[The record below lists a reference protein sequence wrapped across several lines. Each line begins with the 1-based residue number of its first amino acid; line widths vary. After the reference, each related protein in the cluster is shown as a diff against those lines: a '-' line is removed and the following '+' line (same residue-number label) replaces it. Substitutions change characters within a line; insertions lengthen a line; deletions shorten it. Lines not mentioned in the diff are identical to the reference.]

1 MTACAGLLAACL
13 AAGPARELARA
24 PAGSPVALALA
35 KRVSVAY
42 SETPFGEA
50 VLHLAKRAGFK
61 LAIDGDIVEEGRTN
75 APITFAIDDVPAGEV
90 LRWMMW
96 KADLACDVGREVVT
110 VSTQSAIMCRRA
122 ELRIYSVSDLADGR
136 DNPELPGHDTTTW
149 PHACPPR
156 PGLVLIAED
165 MDTAFCNTPES
176 IAELV
181 MSTVRPACWDTSLG
195 TSVEVRGN
203 RLIVTATPEMHEE
216 IVQVLER
223 VRLAERRMVTIR
235 VRALRAPA
243 ALADRVLDGASPAGI
258 LSPEA
263 VARLDALVRAE
274 PKRTLASARLACLN
288 GRRVRS
294 SSGRQTNY
302 VDSHTV
308 SNGKRDPA
316 VRTVVSGLRADVF
329 AVASDDMRSVL
340 LELRLTY
347 SPHAGRELRDVRSA
361 GKPESGAPPL
371 SPQSGPIKEC
381 ALPLAKVRTSVRLP
395 SGGTMLLSVP
405 ALPGGEPDAAEGG
418 DDEEIVFL
426 VTATAVT
433 F

>member
-1 MTACAGLLAACL
+1 MTACVTLLAACL
-13 AAGPARELARA
+13 AAGPVRELARA

-50 VLHLAKRAGFK
+50 VLDLAKRAGFK
-61 LAIDGDIVEEGRTN
+61 LAIDGDIVEEGRMNT
-75 APITFAIDDVPAGEV
+75 PITFAIDDVPAGEA
-90 LRWMMW
+90 LRWMVW
-96 KADLACDVGREVVT
+96 KADLSCDVGREVVT
-110 VSTQSAIMCRRA
+110 VSTRSAIMCRRA

-136 DNPELPGHDTTTW
+136 EDAELPGHDTTTW
-149 PHACPPR
+149 PHACPKR

-165 MDTAFCNTPES
+165 MDTAFRNTPES

-181 MSTVRPACWDTSLG
+181 ITSVRPECWDTSLG

-203 RLIVTATPEMHEE
+203 RLVVTATPEMHEE

-223 VRLAERRMVTIR
+223 VRLAERRMVTVR

-243 ALADRVLDGASPAGI
+243 ALADHVLDGASPAGV

-316 VRTVVSGLRADVF
+316 VRTVVSGLSADVF

-347 SPHAGRELRDVRSA
+347 SPPHGRELRDVRPV
-361 GKPESGAPPL
+361 GVPENATAS
-371 SPQSGPIKEC
+371 SGPAPGPIQEC
-381 ALPLAKVRTSVRLP
+381 SRQLAKVRTSVRLP
-395 SGGTMLLSVP
+395 SGGTMLLSIP
-405 ALPGGEPDAAEGG
+405 GLPGGEPDAATGG